1 MSLAINILA
10 AMFVFAWT
18 ALPVIAV
25 ACGISAASAWR
36 DHEYGYALM
45 NAAGMVAIFLLGYA
59 VSGMVVDVIT
69 WMMS

>member
-1 MSLAINILA
+1 MSVTLNIIAGL
-10 AMFVFAWT
+10 FVFAWT

>member
-1 MSLAINILA
+1 MSLAITIVAGL
-10 AMFVFAWT
+10 FVFGWT
-18 ALPVIAV
+18 ALPVIAI
-25 ACGISAASAWR
+25 ACGLSAASAWR
-36 DHEYGYALM
+36 DHEYGCALM